1 MIKGEL
7 ENLLIQVLE
16 EKKTDSHP
24 CLDYVTRQ
32 LCFIYLAY
40 NFVGDDDKNDR
51 LNAKYLSSCQI
62 YKEFQKGKTL

>member
-32 LCFIYLAY
+32 LCFICLAY

-51 LNAKYLSSCQI
+51 LNAKYLSSYQI